1 MKRYLA
7 LKASAGSGKTFAL
20 TVRYISLLLKGANAS
35 EILTL
40 TFTNKAALEMSQRI
54 YKTLQ
59 TLGDDEA
66 YLGELIRVSGFS
78 KEEILGKKS
87 FLIKSFSN
95 TTISIFTIDKFV
107 NKILREFCGYIGI
120 SDDFDIKNDDIE
132 LLSYKFLQSLDENS
146 FKDLVE
152 FSNYERKKFNS
163 IFELFKILI
172 EKNENI
178 NLLEIDGYFI
188 DLQKENVL
196 QQAFK
201 IKEHFSNCPNA
212 SNSAIKA
219 VDFTNFEELFEKTWI
234 EKDSLFDYSY
244 FKKCATDEINQEFI
258 NLKEE
263 FRNYYKI
270 RATYSLNKIFKLYL
284 EFKEYKLNFNKIKN
298 YFEFNDISNLV
309 YELLNQ
315 KINRDFLYFRLD
327 STYHHILIDEFQD
340 TSILQY
346 KILKPLIEEILS
358 GDETKFKTFFYVG
371 DPKQS
376 IYRFRGGKR
385 ELFDFVLKTNP
396 IIELEHL
403 NTNYRSCKNIID
415 FVNSA
420 FLNLPNYDY
429 QQQESIRKDGF
440 VEVIEDGNLQNE
452 DKFLNISLKID
463 ELINSG
469 INPNDIAI
477 LCYTNGDVLELFYY
491 LKEKFPNLK
500 IKTDMTSKLINQQ
513 NVKAVINAIK
523 YIYFGEDIYKE
534 NFNALLGRKLL
545 TSFEFDFEISQ
556 KSMSQIVY
564 ELAKHFDIIDEN
576 IVKLMDIATN
586 YKNIVDF
593 VYEID
598 KLETSIENS
607 QDNGLQILTIFK
619 SKGLEFHT
627 VIVLDRIKRKN
638 FDKSSLLFDYEN
650 IELKNIFYKIS
661 GYENFDLEYKNA
673 LEKEKNLS
681 LDDDKNVL
689 YVALTRAKNN
699 LIIFKKAK
707 SSAFDILGLSVCKI
721 GHLSQSETLSLDK
734 KIEKISYTPIYL
746 GKQEQKIVNEKGV
759 EEDEILK
766 ARYFGLATH
775 YVLEMMSEFTIYSML
790 YAINL
795 SKARYS
801 NYLDDMDF
809 IKIEKIVKNLVENS
823 FFQSL
828 LENSKIV
835 HEQALMYKEELKIL
849 DLLLFKDDCFYI
861 IDYKTTR
868 QILDEHKIQVS
879 YYKKAISDIFTNHNV
894 KAYLFYLKEDS
905 LDIVEVEV

>member
-66 YLGELIRVSGFS
+66 YLNELIRVSNFS

-95 TTISIFTIDKFV
+95 STISIFTIDKFV

-120 SDDFDIKNDDIE
+120 SDDFEIKNDDIE
-132 LLSYKFLQSLDENS
+132 LLSYRFLQSLDENS
-146 FKDLVE
+146 FKDLVD
-152 FSNYERKKFNS
+152 FSNYEKKKFNS
-163 IFELFKILI
+163 IFELFKSLI

-178 NLLEIDGYFI
+178 NLIDI
-188 DLQKENVL
+188 DSSLINLQKDIVFK
-196 QQAFK
+196 QALK
-201 IKEHFSNCPNA
+201 IKEHFINCSSA

-234 EKDSLFDYSY
+234 EKDSLFEYSY
-244 FKKCATDEINQEFI
+244 FKKCANDEINQEFLK
-258 NLKEE
+258 LKEE
-263 FRNYYKI
+263 FKNYYKI
-270 RATYSLNKIFKLYL
+270 RASYSLNKIFKLYL

-315 KINRDFLYFRLD
+315 KIDKDFLYFRLD

-396 IIELEHL
+396 IIEIEHL
-403 NTNYRSCKNIID
+403 NTNYRSCQNIID
-415 FVNSA
+415 FVNNA
-420 FLNLPNYDY
+420 FLNLVNYDY
-429 QQQESIRKDGF
+429 KKQESIRKDGF
-440 VEVIEDGNLQNE
+440 VEVIQDEILQSE
-452 DKFLNISLKID
+452 DKFSNIALKVN
-463 ELINSG
+463 ELIDNG

-477 LCYTNGDVLELFYY
+477 LCYTNSDVLELFYY
-491 LKEKFPNLK
+491 LKEKFPALK

-513 NVKAVINAIK
+513 NVKALINAIK
-523 YIYFGEDIYKE
+523 YIFFKEDIYKE
-534 NFNALLGRKLL
+534 NFNALLGRNLL
-545 TSFEFDFEISQ
+545 THFEFEFDISQ
-556 KSMSQIVY
+556 KSMSQILYKV
-564 ELAKHFDIIDEN
+564 AKYFNIIDEN
-576 IVKLMDIATN
+576 IVKLIDIAKN
-586 YKNIVDF
+586 YNNIVDF
-593 VYEID
+593 VYEVD

-607 QDNGLQILTIFK
+607 EDTGLQILTIFK

-627 VIVLDRIKRKN
+627 VIVLDRLKRKN

-661 GYENFDLEYKNA
+661 GYENFDLEYKTA
-673 LEKEKNLS
+673 QEKEKRLS

-699 LIIFKKAK
+699 LIIFKKEK
-707 SSAFDILGLSVCKI
+707 NSAFDILNLSECKI
-721 GHLSQSETLSLDK
+721 GNLIQSQTLNTEKKLDK
-734 KIEKISYTPIYL
+734 VSYIPLYL

-759 EEDEILK
+759 EENELLK
-766 ARYFGLATH
+766 ARYIGLATH
-775 YVLEMMSEFTIYSML
+775 YVLEMMSDFTISSML
-790 YAINL
+790 YSINL

-801 NYLDDMDF
+801 NYLDEIDF
-809 IKIEKIVKNLVENS
+809 VKIERIVKNLVENN
-823 FFQSL
+823 FFQEL
-828 LENSKIV
+828 LNNSKIV
-835 HEQALMYKEELKIL
+835 HEQALIYKEELKIV
-849 DLLLFKDDCFYI
+849 DLLLFKDNCFYI

-868 QILDEHKIQVS
+868 QILDEHKSQVT
-879 YYKKAISDIFTNHNV
+879 YYKKAISDIFVNNNV

-905 LDIVEVEV
+905 LDILEV

>member
-66 YLGELIRVSGFS
+66 YLNELIRVSNFS

-95 TTISIFTIDKFV
+95 STISIFTIDKFV

-120 SDDFDIKNDDIE
+120 SDDFEIKNDDIE
-132 LLSYKFLQSLDENS
+132 LLSYRFLQSLDENS
-146 FKDLVE
+146 FKDLVD
-152 FSNYERKKFNS
+152 FSNYEKKKFNS
-163 IFELFKILI
+163 IFELFKSLI

-178 NLLEIDGYFI
+178 NLIDI
-188 DLQKENVL
+188 DSSLINLQKDIVFK
-196 QQAFK
+196 QALK
-201 IKEHFSNCPNA
+201 IKEHFINCSSA

-234 EKDSLFDYSY
+234 EKDSLFEYSY
-244 FKKCATDEINQEFI
+244 FKKCANDEINQEFLK
-258 NLKEE
+258 LKEE
-263 FRNYYKI
+263 FKNYYKI
-270 RATYSLNKIFKLYL
+270 RASYSLNKIFKLYL

-315 KINRDFLYFRLD
+315 KIDKDFLYFRLD

-396 IIELEHL
+396 IIEIEHL
-403 NTNYRSCKNIID
+403 NTNYRSCQNIID
-415 FVNSA
+415 FVNNA
-420 FLNLPNYDY
+420 FLNLVNYDY
-429 QQQESIRKDGF
+429 KKQESIRKDGF
-440 VEVIEDGNLQNE
+440 VEVIQDEILQSE
-452 DKFLNISLKID
+452 DKFSNIALKID
-463 ELINSG
+463 ELIDNG
-469 INPNDIAI
+469 INSNDIAI
-477 LCYTNGDVLELFYY
+477 LCYTNSDVLELFYY
-491 LKEKFPNLK
+491 LKDKYPALK

-513 NVKAVINAIK
+513 NVKALINAIK
-523 YIYFGEDIYKE
+523 YIFFKEDIYKE
-534 NFNALLGRKLL
+534 NFNALLGKNLL
-545 TSFEFDFEISQ
+545 THFEFEFDISQ
-556 KSMSQIVY
+556 KSMSQILYKV
-564 ELAKHFDIIDEN
+564 AKYFNIIDEN
-576 IVKLMDIATN
+576 IVKLIDIAKN
-586 YKNIVDF
+586 YNNIVDF
-593 VYEID
+593 VYEVD

-607 QDNGLQILTIFK
+607 EDTGLQILTIFK

-661 GYENFDLEYKNA
+661 GYENFDLEYKTA
-673 LEKEKNLS
+673 QEKEKRLS

-699 LIIFKKAK
+699 LIIFKKEK
-707 SSAFDILGLSVCKI
+707 NSAFDILNLSECKI
-721 GHLSQSETLSLDK
+721 GNLVQSQSLNTEKKLDK
-734 KIEKISYTPIYL
+734 VSYTPLYL

-759 EEDEILK
+759 EENELLK
-766 ARYFGLATH
+766 ARYIGLATH
-775 YVLEMMSEFTIYSML
+775 YVLEMMSNFTISSML

-801 NYLDDMDF
+801 NYLDEVDF
-809 IKIEKIVKNLVENS
+809 IKIDKIVRNLVENS
-823 FFQSL
+823 FFQEL
-828 LENSKIV
+828 LSNSKIV
-835 HEQALMYKEELKIL
+835 HEQALIYKEELKIV
-849 DLLLFKDDCFYI
+849 DLLLFKDNCFYI

-868 QILDEHKIQVS
+868 QILDEHKTQVT
-879 YYKKAISDIFTNHNV
+879 YYKKAISDIFINQNV
-894 KAYLFYLKEDS
+894 KAYLFYLKEDR
-905 LDIVEVEV
+905 LDILEV

>member
-66 YLGELIRVSGFS
+66 YLNELIRVSNFS

-95 TTISIFTIDKFV
+95 STISIFTIDKFV

-120 SDDFDIKNDDIE
+120 SDDFEIKNDDIE
-132 LLSYKFLQSLDENS
+132 LLSYRFLQSLDENS
-146 FKDLVE
+146 FKDLVD
-152 FSNYERKKFNS
+152 FSNYEKKKFNS
-163 IFELFKILI
+163 IFELFKSLI

-178 NLLEIDGYFI
+178 NLIDI
-188 DLQKENVL
+188 DSSLINLQKDIVFK
-196 QQAFK
+196 QALK
-201 IKEHFSNCPNA
+201 IKEHFINCSSA

-234 EKDSLFDYSY
+234 EKDSLFEYLY
-244 FKKCATDEINQEFI
+244 FKKCANDEINQEFLK
-258 NLKEE
+258 LKEE
-263 FRNYYKI
+263 FKNYYKI
-270 RATYSLNKIFKLYL
+270 RASYSLNKIFKLYL
-284 EFKEYKLNFNKIKN
+284 KFKEYKLNFNKIKN

-315 KINRDFLYFRLD
+315 KIDKDFLYFRLD
-327 STYHHILIDEFQD
+327 STYNHILIDEFQD

-396 IIELEHL
+396 IIEIEHL
-403 NTNYRSCKNIID
+403 NTNYRSCQNIIN
-415 FVNSA
+415 FVNHA
-420 FLNLPNYDY
+420 FLNLANYDY
-429 QQQESIRKDGF
+429 QKQDSIRKDGF
-440 VEVIEDGNLQNE
+440 VQVIQDENLQSE
-452 DKFLNISLKID
+452 DKFSNIALKIY
-463 ELINSG
+463 ELIDNG

-477 LCYTNGDVLELFYY
+477 LCYTNSDVLELFYY
-491 LKEKFPNLK
+491 LKDKFPTLK

-513 NVKAVINAIK
+513 NVKSLINAIK
-523 YIYFGEDIYKE
+523 YIFFKEEIYKE
-534 NFNALLGRKLL
+534 NFNALLGRNLL
-545 TSFEFDFEISQ
+545 THFEFEFDISQ
-556 KSMSQIVY
+556 KSMSQILYKV
-564 ELAKHFDIIDEN
+564 AKYFDIIDEN
-576 IVKLMDIATN
+576 IVKLIDIAKN
-586 YKNIVDF
+586 YNNIVDF
-593 VYEID
+593 VYEVD

-607 QDNGLQILTIFK
+607 EDNGLQILTIFK

-627 VIVLDRIKRKN
+627 VIVLDRLKRKN

-661 GYENFDLEYKNA
+661 GYENFDLEYKTA
-673 LEKEKNLS
+673 QEKEKKLS

-699 LIIFKKAK
+699 LIIFKKEK
-707 SSAFDILGLSVCKI
+707 NSAFDILNLSECNI
-721 GHLSQSETLSLDK
+721 GNLIQSQTLNTEKKLDK
-734 KIEKISYTPIYL
+734 VSYTPLYL

-759 EEDEILK
+759 EENELLK
-766 ARYFGLATH
+766 ARYIGLATH
-775 YVLEMMSEFTIYSML
+775 YVLEMMSDFTISSML
-790 YAINL
+790 YTINL

-801 NYLDDMDF
+801 NYLDEVDF
-809 IKIEKIVKNLVENS
+809 IKIDKIVRNLVENN
-823 FFQSL
+823 FFQEL
-828 LENSKIV
+828 LSNSKIV
-835 HEQALMYKEELKIL
+835 HEQALIYKEELKIV
-849 DLLLFKDDCFYI
+849 DLLLFKDDCLYI

-868 QILDEHKIQVS
+868 QILDEHKTQVS
-879 YYKKAISDIFTNHNV
+879 YYKKAISDIFVNNNV

-905 LDIVEVEV
+905 LDILEV

>member
-66 YLGELIRVSGFS
+66 YLNELIRVSNFS

-95 TTISIFTIDKFV
+95 STISIFTIDKFV

-132 LLSYKFLQSLDENS
+132 LLSYRFLQSLDENS
-146 FKDLVE
+146 FKDLVD
-152 FSNYERKKFNS
+152 FSNYEKKKFNS
-163 IFELFKILI
+163 IFELFKSLI

-178 NLLEIDGYFI
+178 HLIDI
-188 DLQKENVL
+188 DSSLINLQKDIVFK
-196 QQAFK
+196 QALK
-201 IKEHFSNCPNA
+201 IKEHFINCSSA

-234 EKDSLFDYSY
+234 EKDSLFEYSY
-244 FKKCATDEINQEFI
+244 FKKCANDEINQEFLK
-258 NLKEE
+258 LKEE
-263 FRNYYKI
+263 FKNYYKI
-270 RATYSLNKIFKLYL
+270 RASYSLNKIFKLYL

-315 KINRDFLYFRLD
+315 KIDKDFLYFRLD
-327 STYHHILIDEFQD
+327 STYNHILIDEFQD

-403 NTNYRSCKNIID
+403 NTNYRSCQNIIN
-415 FVNSA
+415 FVNHA
-420 FLNLPNYDY
+420 FLNLANYDY
-429 QQQESIRKDGF
+429 QKQDSIRKDGF
-440 VEVIEDGNLQNE
+440 VQVIQDENLQSE
-452 DKFLNISLKID
+452 DKYSNIALKVD
-463 ELINSG
+463 ELINNG

-477 LCYTNGDVLELFYY
+477 LCYTNSDVLELFYY
-491 LKEKFPNLK
+491 LKEKFPTLK

-513 NVKAVINAIK
+513 NVKALINAIK
-523 YIYFGEDIYKE
+523 YIFFKEEIYKE
-534 NFNALLGRKLL
+534 NFNALLGRNLL
-545 TSFEFDFEISQ
+545 THFEFEFDISQ
-556 KSMSQIVY
+556 KSMSQILYKV
-564 ELAKHFDIIDEN
+564 AKYFDIIDEN
-576 IVKLMDIATN
+576 IVKLIDIAKN
-586 YKNIVDF
+586 YNNIVDF
-593 VYEID
+593 VYEVD

-607 QDNGLQILTIFK
+607 EDNGLQILTIFK

-627 VIVLDRIKRKN
+627 VVVLDRLKRKN
-638 FDKSSLLFDYEN
+638 FDKSSLVFDYEN

-661 GYENFDLEYKNA
+661 GYENFDLEYKTA
-673 LEKEKNLS
+673 QEKEKKLS

-699 LIIFKKAK
+699 LIIFKKEK
-707 SSAFDILGLSVCKI
+707 NSAFEILNLSECNI
-721 GHLSQSETLSLDK
+721 GNLIQSQTLNTEKKLDK
-734 KIEKISYTPIYL
+734 VSYTPLYL

-759 EEDEILK
+759 EENELLK
-766 ARYFGLATH
+766 ARYIGLATH
-775 YVLEMMSEFTIYSML
+775 YVLEMMSDFTISSMF

-801 NYLDDMDF
+801 NYLDEVDF
-809 IKIEKIVKNLVENS
+809 IKIDKIVRNLIENN
-823 FFQSL
+823 FFQEL
-828 LENSKIV
+828 LSNSKIV
-835 HEQALMYKEELKIL
+835 HEQALIYKEELKIV
-849 DLLLFKDDCFYI
+849 DLLLFKDDCLYI

-868 QILDEHKIQVS
+868 QILDEHKTQVS
-879 YYKKAISDIFTNHNV
+879 YYKKAISDIFVNNNV

-905 LDIVEVEV
+905 LDILEV